1 MNINTYRIS
10 TWGPCGCDGLRR
22 KQGPSSVLCDTDK
35 NTNIL
40 QATAMK
46 GHLSHG
52 SISMML
58 LLHQLHLQSCPVL
71 PLKGYDLSRPITE
84 WTQCLDI
91 VWSRKK
97 TQSLEP
103 TPKFPN
109 RRQSFKGAPLA
120 EMLCSPHAVS
130 RCPSVPCMP
139 LKTASLQER
148 SWWSVWRHRLFF
160 PPSPTLASVTLWLIL
175 LLLNP
180 SWFILLF
187 PHLVRHPYWAMS
199 SDLPILEFPITCLPM
214 GHWGI
219 AITFRQL
226 WDAGLDH
233 LTACS

>member
-1 MNINTYRIS
+1 
-10 TWGPCGCDGLRR
+10 
-22 KQGPSSVLCDTDK
+22 
-35 NTNIL
+35 
-40 QATAMK
+40 MK

-109 RRQSFKGAPLA
+109 RASPLRSPSCWDA
-120 EMLCSPHAVS
+120 LQPHAVCVVPPCRACHS
-130 RCPSVPCMP
+130 KLLHFRSVPGG
-139 LKTASLQER
+139 LSGGI
-148 SWWSVWRHRLFF
+148 VFFF

-187 PHLVRHPYWAMS
+187 PHLVGIHTGWWALIYPS
-199 SDLPILEFPITCLPM
+199 WNSPLLVSQWDTGVP
-214 GHWGI
+214 
-219 AITFRQL
+219 ITFRQL
-226 WDAGLDH
+226 WVAGLDH